1 MAKSLPGRDQLRDS
15 VSRLVHGGLGVEQY
29 WRALSDS
36 LDDAVPSEG
45 SCLMTMDPA
54 TMLPTAEF
62 VENGMSADAITR
74 LVEIELGEPDYSKWV
89 DLARTGRTV
98 ASLSDV
104 TAGELD
110 RSRRHREVRRP
121 AGSSDELRVVLST
134 STGTWGAL
142 TVFREK
148 DRPYF
153 SPSEVR
159 LVMSLTGLISDGL
172 RRSLI
177 LDDARADRQDTGMLV
192 LDAEDGVD
200 LANQVAERWIDELG
214 MGPRAGTTLPL
225 VIRAVA
231 RQARAIGNQEGRG
244 ENPRAQLARARVR
257 TTAGRWVIVRASLLG
272 VGATAPVA
280 VLLEAARPA
289 EMAPLLAAAC
299 GLTPQ
304 ERRVT
309 ECVAR
314 GLPTR
319 HIANHLAMTA
329 YTVQDHLKSIFAK
342 TGTGSRGE
350 LIARLF
356 LDQRVISVS
365 EHAAGRSERGSE
377 TVQLR
382 HLATNEKPRS

>member
-1 MAKSLPGRDQLRDS
+1 MATAQPVHDRLRDT
-15 VSRLVHGGLGVEQY
+15 VSRLVHRGLGVEDY
-29 WRALSDS
+29 WRAVSDA
-36 LDDAVPSEG
+36 LDGVVPSEG

-62 VENGMSADAITR
+62 VQNGMPADAISR
-74 LVEIELGEPDYSKWV
+74 LVEIEFREPDYTKWV
-89 DLARTGRTV
+89 DMARAGRTA

-110 RSRRHREVRRP
+110 LSRRHREVRRP
-121 AGSSDELRVVLST
+121 WGYSDELRVVLSSGT
-134 STGTWGAL
+134 ATWGAL

-159 LVMSLTGLISDGL
+159 LVTSLTGLISDGL
-172 RRSLI
+172 RRSLL
-177 LDDARADRQDTGMLV
+177 LDDACADRHDTGMLV
-192 LDAEDGVD
+192 LDPDDGVD
-200 LANQVAERWIDELG
+200 LANQAVENWVDELG
-214 MGPRAGTTLPL
+214 IGTRAGTALPL

-231 RQARAIGNQEGRG
+231 RQARAIGGREERQGG
-244 ENPRAQLARARVR
+244 EAGTRPARARVR
-257 TTAGRWVIVRASLLG
+257 TKAGRWVIVRASLLG
-272 VGATAPVA
+272 EGMTAPVA
-280 VLLEAARPA
+280 VLIEAARPA
-289 EMAPLLAAAC
+289 EMAPLLADVY

-319 HIANHLAMTA
+319 QIAGQLRMST

-342 TGTGSRGE
+342 TGTGSRGD

-356 LDQRVISVS
+356 FDQRAMQLTAPPAIPDALRGV
-365 EHAAGRSERGSE
+365 AATAR
-377 TVQLR
+377 L
-382 HLATNEKPRS
+382 

>member
-1 MAKSLPGRDQLRDS
+1 MATAHPGHDQLRDTI
-15 VSRLVHGGLGVEQY
+15 SRLVHRGLGVEAY
-29 WRALSDS
+29 WRAVSDA
-36 LDDAVPSEG
+36 LDGAVPSEG

-62 VENGMSADAITR
+62 VENGMPADAISR
-74 LVEIELGEPDYSKWV
+74 LVEIELREPDYTKWV
-89 DLARTGRTV
+89 DMANAGRTA

-110 RSRRHREVRRP
+110 LSRRHREVRRP
-121 AGSSDELRVVLST
+121 GGYSDELRVVLSS

-159 LVMSLTGLISDGL
+159 LVSSLTDLISDGL
-172 RRSLI
+172 RRSLL
-177 LDDARADRQDTGMLV
+177 LDDACADRHDTGMLV
-192 LDAEDGVD
+192 LDPDDGVD
-200 LANQVAERWIDELG
+200 LANQVAQKWIDELG
-214 MGPRAGTTLPL
+214 IGTRAGTTLPL

-231 RQARAIGNQEGRG
+231 RQARAVGRRDEGQMG
-244 ENPRAQLARARVR
+244 EASSRLARARVR
-257 TTAGRWVIVRASLLG
+257 TKAGRWVIVRASLLG
-272 VGATAPVA
+272 EGTTAPVA

-289 EMAPLLAAAC
+289 EMAPLLADVY

-309 ECVAR
+309 ECVAQ

-319 HIANHLAMTA
+319 QIANQLRMST
-329 YTVQDHLKSIFAK
+329 YTVQDHLKSIFSK
-342 TGTGSRGE
+342 TGTGTRGD
-350 LIARLF
+350 LVAHLF
-356 LDQRVISVS
+356 FDQRAMQLTAPPAIPDKVRGVSVT
-365 EHAAGRSERGSE
+365 ARR
-377 TVQLR
+377 
-382 HLATNEKPRS
+382 